1 MSATTLAQQVAEAT
15 DPGLKKDARNLDL
28 PPWLKGRFGTAFG
41 RAVHGV
47 MQVIDLAT
55 GEGLREAAA
64 AQAAAEGVNNRRSTV
79 EQVARSALDT
89 QVARQAAAGE
99 HQREV
104 WVAATVGDCLVE
116 GYIDLL
122 YRHGSGLVVV
132 DWKTDHVDGDD
143 DVAAKLERYRLQGAG
158 YAAAVEAAT
167 SLTVE
172 RMVFVFLGPDGA
184 IERDLPDLRSA
195 VAEVQQRT
203 QELAELSGSGE
214 QDPDL

>member
-1 MSATTLAQQVAEAT
+1 MSATWIFHR
-15 DPGLKKDARNLDL
+15 GSKD
-28 PPWLKGRFGTAFG
+28 GYGSAFG

-47 MQVIDLAT
+47 LQVIDLAT
-55 GEGLREAAA
+55 GEGLHEAAV
-64 AQAAAEGVNNRRSTV
+64 AQAAAEGVSNRQSTV
-79 EQVARSALDT
+79 ERVARTAIDSQVAQQASAT
-89 QVARQAAAGE
+89 E
-99 HQREV
+99 HWREV

-143 DVAAKLERYRLQGAG
+143 DIAAKLDRYRLQGAS
-158 YAAAVEAAT
+158 YVAALETAT
-167 SLTVE
+167 GLTVE
-172 RMVFVFLGPDGA
+172 RMVFVFLREDRP

-203 QELAELSGSGE
+203 HELAELSGLNA
-214 QDPDL
+214 QHPDL

>member
-1 MSATTLAQQVAEAT
+1 
-15 DPGLKKDARNLDL
+15 
-28 PPWLKGRFGTAFG
+28 
-41 RAVHGV
+41 

-55 GEGLREAAA
+55 GEGLHEAAA

-79 EQVARSALDT
+79 EQVARSAIDT
-89 QVARQAAAGE
+89 QVAQQASATE
-99 HQREV
+99 HWREV

-132 DWKTDHVDGDD
+132 DWKTDHVDDD
-143 DVAAKLERYRLQGAG
+143 DDIAAKLERYRLQGAS
-158 YAAAVEAAT
+158 YVAAIEAAT
-167 SLTVE
+167 KLTVE
-172 RMVFVFLGPDGA
+172 RMVFVFLREDGA

-203 QELAELSGSGE
+203 HELAELSGLNA
-214 QDPDL
+214 QHPDL